1 MNESVQNSALKIL
14 IADDDIPNRLVLQ
27 AILEKQG
34 YTVLQAD
41 DGAQA
46 VELTAREQPDMIL
59 MDIKM
64 PVMDGYE
71 ATKRIKAMQGES
83 FVPVIFLTATSDSE
97 GLAKCVGSG
106 GDDFLTKPYNRV
118 LLQARIDA
126 LLRIRELY
134 KTVQHQRNELASHQ
148 KRLDRERQLAKRLF
162 TNIVETGSLDLP
174 YVKSMLSPMSLFS
187 GDILLAAPK
196 PSGGLHVLLG
206 DFTGHGLAAATGAL
220 PISSVFYG
228 MTAKG
233 YSIGEIVTE
242 INDKLKTILP
252 TDMFLAGCMV
262 DINPGSHTVSIWN
275 GGIPS
280 VLIYGGE
287 EQEIIKTL
295 KPRHVPL
302 GVLEDD
308 TFNER
313 VDVVEMREGD
323 RVYIYSD
330 GVTET
335 VNPEGEM
342 FGQSQLEQVFQ
353 RGLDADE
360 LFDQIRSDLKQFQAG
375 GEQQDDVT
383 MVELTY
389 NQLDLEKTI
398 SHDEDLGTHSG
409 QAPSHW
415 ALSMEL
421 GADLMRHFDPL
432 PLLIQS
438 VCDIQGLHGQRQQL
452 YTVFSELFS
461 NSLDHGILG
470 LDSGLKQTADG
481 FARYYLERESRL
493 AELTHGKIKINIQH
507 QPDNSGGELTIR
519 FEDTGKGFDYQA
531 DQMALDDNKSH
542 SGRGIQLLNS
552 MCEDVCYHG
561 DGNIIEVV
569 YRWH

>member
-1 MNESVQNSALKIL
+1 
-14 IADDDIPNRLVLQ
+14 
-27 AILEKQG
+27 
-34 YTVLQAD
+34 
-41 DGAQA
+41 
-46 VELTAREQPDMIL
+46 
-59 MDIKM
+59 
-64 PVMDGYE
+64 
-71 ATKRIKAMQGES
+71 
-83 FVPVIFLTATSDSE
+83 
-97 GLAKCVGSG
+97 
-106 GDDFLTKPYNRV
+106 
-118 LLQARIDA
+118 
-126 LLRIRELY
+126 
-134 KTVQHQRNELASHQ
+134 
-148 KRLDRERQLAKRLF
+148 
-162 TNIVETGSLDLP
+162 
-174 YVKSMLSPMSLFS
+174 
-187 GDILLAAPK
+187 
-196 PSGGLHVLLG
+196 
-206 DFTGHGLAAATGAL
+206 
-220 PISSVFYG
+220 
-228 MTAKG
+228 
-233 YSIGEIVTE
+233 
-242 INDKLKTILP
+242 
-252 TDMFLAGCMV
+252 
-262 DINPGSHTVSIWN
+262 
-275 GGIPS
+275 
-280 VLIYGGE
+280 
-287 EQEIIKTL
+287 
-295 KPRHVPL
+295 
-302 GVLEDD
+302 
-308 TFNER
+308 
-313 VDVVEMREGD
+313 MREGD

-493 AELTHGKIKINIQH
+493 AELTHGKIKINISLRAR
-507 QPDNSGGELTIR
+507 N
-519 FEDTGKGFDYQA
+519 
-531 DQMALDDNKSH
+531 
-542 SGRGIQLLNS
+542 
-552 MCEDVCYHG
+552 
-561 DGNIIEVV
+561 
-569 YRWH
+569 